1 MNIIVDTNVLLRAM
15 IFDHDTESPIAQA
28 SLAAND
34 VTIPNQAFCEM
45 IWVLKRLYKRSRSD
59 LVKAVR
65 TWTEIKTVTLDR
77 AAVEAGLAFL
87 EAGGDFADGII
98 EFEGRRLGG
107 DTFATF
113 DQGAAAIVRKKGRDS
128 LLLGE
133 A

>member
-1 MNIIVDTNVLLRAM
+1 MNIIVETNVLLRAM

-28 SLAAND
+28 FLAAND
-34 VTIPNQAFCEM
+34 VT
-45 IWVLKRLYKRSRSD
+45 
-59 LVKAVR
+59 
-65 TWTEIKTVTLDR
+65 TVTLDR

-107 DTFATF
+107 ETFATF
-113 DQGAAAIVRKKGRDS
+113 DRRAAVIVRERGRDIM
-128 LLLGE
+128 LLGE